1 MMMKDKYFSKLGK
14 SVQEHLIKL
23 GLEKPREFNLD
34 NDNKITI
41 ITKPYRQILDAL
53 G

>member
-1 MMMKDKYFSKLGK
+1 MMKDKYCSKLCK

-23 GLEKPREFNLD
+23 VLDHPREFNLD

-41 ITKPYRQILDAL
+41 IT
-53 G
+53 